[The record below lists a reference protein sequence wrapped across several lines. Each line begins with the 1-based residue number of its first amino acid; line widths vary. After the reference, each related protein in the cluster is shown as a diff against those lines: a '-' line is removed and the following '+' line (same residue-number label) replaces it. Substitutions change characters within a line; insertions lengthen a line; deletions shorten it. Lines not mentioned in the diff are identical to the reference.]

1 MKQFALFLGC
11 QIPAH
16 LGQYESSARAVLE
29 RLEVGI
35 VDIEEFACC
44 GYPVKNV
51 DHKAFL
57 LSSARNLALASK
69 GNLNILSLCKCC
81 YGSLK
86 KADYLLKENASLR
99 DEINKILRNAEG
111 LEYDGDI
118 EVKHLLSVL
127 YHDVG
132 IDAVKSKIE
141 KGYKGL
147 QIATHYGCH
156 ALRPSKIVRF
166 DDPVEPSVF
175 DQLVEATG
183 AKSIDWFTRL
193 ECCGSPLLGI
203 NDELSMDLTQ
213 KKLTDAKRSGADYL
227 CTGCPYC
234 QIQFDKIQDRMRSTR
249 GSGHQLPA
257 ILYTQLLGL
266 SMGIDRDALGLERNR
281 IPLDGIERFF
291 VEKEDK

>member
-132 IDAVKSKIE
+132 IDAVKPKI
-141 KGYKGL
+141 KKSYKGL

-175 DQLVEATG
+175 D
-183 AKSIDWFTRL
+183 
-193 ECCGSPLLGI
+193 
-203 NDELSMDLTQ
+203 
-213 KKLTDAKRSGADYL
+213 
-227 CTGCPYC
+227 
-234 QIQFDKIQDRMRSTR
+234 
-249 GSGHQLPA
+249 
-257 ILYTQLLGL
+257 
-266 SMGIDRDALGLERNR
+266 
-281 IPLDGIERFF
+281 
-291 VEKEDK
+291 